1 MVIGSFPLGK
11 IIVYG
16 FKRVSKPIGNLLLWA
31 GKHNPHVC
39 RYVVIPPAQLY
50 NKLEVRWKIRML
62 RLKQPRR
69 VPPLPPAMAI
79 KLGSDILSEVI
90 VVIIGL
96 GFIYHEVSRL
106 DATEF
111 IGSLGFIQFFCF
123 RQHLKTQKKDQKQK
137 EQSKIMFD
145 QLDGIS
151 AHIEQQDKDISYIKA
166 AFDGYQR

>member
-39 RYVVIPPAQLY
+39 RYVVIPPAQFY

-90 VVIIGL
+90 VVVIGL
-96 GFIYHEVSRL
+96 GFIYHEVS
-106 DATEF
+106 
-111 IGSLGFIQFFCF
+111 

-137 EQSKIMFD
+137 EQNKIMFD